1 MYVLN
6 CIWMKGFIWAIWC
19 QLLLLSIVF
28 MRLAACGY
36 NSFFSC
42 CIILLSRNILL
53 LYLFYCQP
61 TFGFFFFFFFWF
73 LQRGLGFPGSVVKKP
88 PAMQEPQETRVQ
100 SLGWENPLEKGMATH
115 FSIPAWR
122 ILWTEEPVGLQSTG
136 SQWVGYDCNNL
147 ACMHT
152 QRGLLCTF

>member
-61 TFGFFFFFFFWF
+61 TFGFFFFFFWF